1 MQHRISCGAL
11 VVRDGHILLVHHQ
24 RPGRQDFWVA
34 PGGGVEGNEELA
46 RAAER
51 ETLEE
56 TGIHVMATRLAYIDE
71 GWSAE
76 QRILKFWFL
85 ADYISGEP
93 DSGNNPADDESIVE
107 AAWFPLD
114 ALPEGHVFPEPLKGR
129 FGRDLAAGF
138 PGAVKLPLH
147 ELLVGGD

>member
-11 VVRDGHILLVHHQ
+11 VVHEGRILMVHHV
-24 RPGRQDFWVA
+24 RPGHHDFWVA

-71 GWSAE
+71 GWSEE
-76 QRILKFWFL
+76 QRVLKFWFL
-85 ADYISGEP
+85 ADYISGEI
-93 DSGNNPADDESIVE
+93 DTASNPADGE
-107 AAWFPLD
+107 
-114 ALPEGHVFPEPLKGR
+114 
-129 FGRDLAAGF
+129 
-138 PGAVKLPLH
+138 
-147 ELLVGGD
+147 